1 MPAVVGLT
9 GVYDADGSLVGELRY
24 WVGARLGRT
33 HCALCD
39 ITHSSV
45 RERREWRECRRGLA
59 VPFETV
65 HRDERTPEVVSAS
78 RDLAPVVVAR
88 TDDGAAHLLLAP
100 DAVAAASA
108 AADPIA
114 ALLDAV
120 EAAVCAAGL
129 AWPDGGLRPR

>member
-1 MPAVVGLT
+1 MPGVVGLV

-24 WVGARLGRT
+24 WIGARFGRT

-39 ITHSSV
+39 ITHTSV
-45 RERREWRECRRGLA
+45 RERRAWRDCRSGLA

-65 HRDERTPEVVSAS
+65 HRDERTPEIVAAS

-88 TDDGAAHLLLAP
+88 TDDGGVHLLLAP
-100 DAVAAASA
+100 EAVAGAAGAS
-108 AADPIA
+108 DPIA

-120 EAAVCAAGL
+120 EAAGTAAGL
-129 AWPDGGLRPR
+129 VWPGGGLRSA